1 MKEVSIRHSFQFAEV
16 INMASNYIDIE
27 SVSGGTPNL
36 VKQNLKFKTGKFVWR
51 VKFTAPLNPATVNNM
66 NLYVTTLEGKS
77 LKTSIH
83 YDVVSNSIEV
93 EPLEA
98 YAQNESYILNI
109 TKNVESKGG
118 QRLKEEIRLRF
129 KL

>member
-1 MKEVSIRHSFQFAEV
+1 MPT
-16 INMASNYIDIE
+16 NYIDIE
-27 SVSGGTPNL
+27 AVSGGTPNL
-36 VKQNLKFKTGKFVWR
+36 VKQNLKFKTGKFVLR
-51 VKFTAPLNPATVNNM
+51 VKFTAPLNPSTVNNM
-66 NLYVTTLEGKS
+66 NLYVTKLDGSS
-77 LKTSIH
+77 LKTSIQ
-83 YDVVSNSIEV
+83 YDSINNYIEI

>member
-1 MKEVSIRHSFQFAEV
+1 
-16 INMASNYIDIE
+16 MASNYIDIE
-27 SVSGGTPNL
+27 SVSGGTPSL

-83 YDVVSNSIEV
+83 YDVVNNTIEV